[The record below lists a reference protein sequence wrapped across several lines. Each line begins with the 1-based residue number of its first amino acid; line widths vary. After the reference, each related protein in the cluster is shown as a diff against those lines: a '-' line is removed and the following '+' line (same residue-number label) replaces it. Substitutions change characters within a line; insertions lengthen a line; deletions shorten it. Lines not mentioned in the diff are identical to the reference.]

1 MSRKFGAESVPEMAV
16 PKFIFPVL
24 LLLNFALT
32 ARAQWPARVFAPY
45 MYIGHNRCQE
55 CATPL

>member
-1 MSRKFGAESVPEMAV
+1 MAV